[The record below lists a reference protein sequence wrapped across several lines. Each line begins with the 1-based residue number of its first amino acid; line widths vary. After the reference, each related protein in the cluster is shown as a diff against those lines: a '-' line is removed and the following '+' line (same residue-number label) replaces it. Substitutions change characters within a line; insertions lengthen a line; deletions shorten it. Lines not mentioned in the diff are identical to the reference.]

1 MSPQFQLYQN
11 NFEYI
16 LNFMTERESNCVII
30 TQTHLL
36 CFVCLQEQ
44 DAKPAS
50 QPSSAQADPVPVA
63 PAEPPAEPPA
73 EVVDETWEE
82 KEDKQNAE
90 PDRPKATPEPTEK
103 KYQYKEGGLGQ
114 SSPRNGTMR
123 VCS

>member
-1 MSPQFQLYQN
+1 M
-11 NFEYI
+11 
-16 LNFMTERESNCVII
+16 
-30 TQTHLL
+30 
-36 CFVCLQEQ
+36 LQEQ

-114 SSPRNGTMR
+114 SLPRNGTMS
-123 VCS
+123 VQLKNNNCLMSTFCQDISWVFFSFLFF